1 MFCCKASTSVYEAFT
16 VIILLGRKHLWLDY
30 DPVCNPFHLIYNFF
44 VVCQTNAPD
53 PFDGLT
59 MTIQSQDVYAFMVL
73 VIYAVGVF
81 LYINIMKVYSWVS
94 SIISGIFWSFL
105 LSSI

>member
-16 VIILLGRKHLWLDY
+16 VIILLGKKHLWLDH

-44 VVCQTNAPD
+44 VIYQTNAPD

-59 MTIQSQDVYAFMVL
+59 MIRSQDVYGISDLCCSCVSAYKYNESL
-73 VIYAVGVF
+73 VMG
-81 LYINIMKVYSWVS
+81 
-94 SIISGIFWSFL
+94 
-105 LSSI
+105 